1 MMRKNI
7 MGNGTENGLTRRR
20 FVGGLAA
27 GGAAV
32 ALAGCSGDDGT
43 EGEEGIDVDEGAD
56 LTLVGWAADDTESAL
71 LEELIGNYEE
81 ENEGVDVSYSPV
93 QDEYEQR
100 LRTQLGAGEAPDV
113 FYVDSSY
120 YHAFAS
126 ADVLHEMDSFAEE
139 DGGFERDAFYDPI
152 IEAFDYEGTLYG
164 IPKGF
169 TTLGLFYNEEHLEEA
184 GTEVPETW
192 DDLRETLETIDESLD
207 VGVPMTII
215 PEEPRLFFAGL
226 FQNGGQVLSDDGEE
240 CVIASEEG
248 IEALEF
254 PVSLVE
260 DGLAGYVE
268 DHGGWHGD
276 ALAEE
281 ITSIGHMGAWGLPF
295 FRDEQPEMDEVIGVA
310 EMPVIDGG
318 EPATMAYTVTYSMA
332 HDVEDPDEAWD
343 LVRHLTSDE
352 GMAAW
357 AEQGLELSAREA
369 HADLEFYEENPR
381 YQTLLDQADD
391 SVVWGFGP
399 ESEAILNRVQP
410 QLERA
415 ILGEASAQES
425 LEAAQEQVNNEVL
438 DG

>member
-1 MMRKNI
+1 MRETAT
-7 MGNGTENGLTRRR
+7 GNGREGELTRRR
-20 FVGGLAA
+20 FVGTLAA
-27 GGAAV
+27 SGLTVG
-32 ALAGCSGDDGT
+32 LAGCSGDDGT
-43 EGEEGIDVDEGAD
+43 GEEGADVDESAD
-56 LTLVGWAADDTESAL
+56 ITMTGWAADDTESAL
-71 LEELIGNYEE
+71 LQELIDSYEE
-81 ENEGVDVSYSPV
+81 ENEDVEVSYSPV

-126 ADVLHEMDSFAEE
+126 TDVLHEMDTFAEE
-139 DGGFERDAFYDPI
+139 DGGFEREDFYDPL
-152 IEAFDYEGTLYG
+152 IEAFDYEGSLYG

-169 TTLGLFYNEEHLEEA
+169 TTLGMFYNEEHLEEA
-184 GTEVPETW
+184 GAEVPESW
-192 DDLRETLETIDESLD
+192 AGLRETLEAIDESLD

-215 PEEPRLFFAGL
+215 PEEPRLFFTGL
-226 FQNGGQVLSDDGEE
+226 FQNGGQVLSDNGDE

-248 IEALEF
+248 VEALEF

-260 DGLAGYVE
+260 DGLAGYVA

-295 FRDEQPEMDEVIGVA
+295 FRDNQPEMDEVIGVA

-318 EPATMAYTVTYSMA
+318 DPATMAYTVTYSMA
-332 HDVEDPDEAWD
+332 HDVEDPAVAWD
-343 LVRHLTSDE
+343 LVRYLTSDE

-381 YQTLLDQADD
+381 YRTLLDQADE

-399 ESEAILNRVQP
+399 DSEAILNRVQP

-415 ILGEASAQES
+415 ILGEASPRES
-425 LEAAQEQVNNEVL
+425 LESAQEQVNREVL